1 MKNSK
6 LFWACC
12 AVVAAFAVFQL
23 IGGGY
28 PAYYE
33 SPGQALRVNLVH
45 LGRVITEVLAPLAA
59 LGIIATVRKG
69 HLKKSHS
76 V

>member
-12 AVVAAFAVFQL
+12 AVVLAFVVFQL
-23 IGGGY
+23 FGGGY
-28 PAYYE
+28 PAYYD
-33 SPGQALRVNLVH
+33 SPGQALRVNLIH

-59 LGIIATVRKG
+59 LGLIATVKKSL
-69 HLKKSHS
+69 LKKSHS

>member
-12 AVVAAFAVFQL
+12 AVVVAFAVFQL
-23 IGGGY
+23 MGRGY
-28 PAYYE
+28 PAYYD
-33 SPGQALRVNLVH
+33 SPGQALGVNLMH

-59 LGIIATVRKG
+59 FGIITTV
-69 HLKKSHS
+69 KKSHRPKTVS
-76 V
+76 